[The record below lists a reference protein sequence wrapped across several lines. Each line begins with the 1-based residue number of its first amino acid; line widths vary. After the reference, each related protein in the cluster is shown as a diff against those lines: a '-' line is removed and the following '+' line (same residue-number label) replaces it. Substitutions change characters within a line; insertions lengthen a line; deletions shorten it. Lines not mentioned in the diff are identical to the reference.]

1 MLKSARHHY
10 YAIFPCIWDI
20 LSSKKSGLV
29 WSEILTLFVNT
40 LTAHNKYSRCNVHN
54 FAQQVQ
60 TPLSQK
66 EKTLCVFSIAIL
78 KCACN
83 LEPFEKKDEYPSLI
97 FSEIMDCER
106 GGYLN
111 V

>member
-1 MLKSARHHY
+1 MHLGYILSWKKSA
-10 YAIFPCIWDI
+10 
-20 LSSKKSGLV
+20 LV
-29 WSEILTLFVNT
+29 WSEILRLFLNT
-40 LTAHNKYSRCNVHN
+40 LTADNKYSRRNVHN

-66 EKTLCVFSIAIL
+66 QKTFYGFFIAFL
-78 KCACN
+78 KCAWN
-83 LEPFEKKDEYPSLI
+83 LEHFGKKDEYPSLI
-97 FSEIMDCER
+97 ISDMMDWER